1 MRIEDHGKA
10 NWTQIPSRKILNWES
25 LSKYAAIA
33 ILFNDRDQFDK
44 LFYQYAQK
52 LIVYNAKDG
61 ILTSTNEYQ
70 VNQHKLLW
78 DRWGVIL
85 QGQFHVIGGDGH
97 YYHLKWDDNNKEFK
111 KLYDLGKYGT
121 DIIIKDVIKVS
132 KNKIWIIG
140 YDKQHNFII
149 REYLNGED
157 SWINRISL
165 TQDPSLSKINEL
177 TSKLCCVSVYNHAL
191 LIIFGNQSWDDSI
204 HIIDIQQETFRES
217 AIKLPSICSKMYSSS
232 TFDKKKNEMLV
243 CGYCK
248 QDIHVIVPYCLKQLI
263 ANWMV
268 IEFIQIICGQGGDV
282 SWRVNVDD
290 ILKFTDADQI
300 SDYVPS
306 SFLNR
311 TKRQRYTKRYSYI
324 YKLDK

>member
-1 MRIEDHGKA
+1 MER
-10 NWTQIPSRKILNWES
+10 
-25 LSKYAAIA
+25 
-33 ILFNDRDQFDK
+33 
-44 LFYQYAQK
+44 YQD
-52 LIVYNAKDG
+52 LGHTI
-61 ILTSTNEYQ
+61 
-70 VNQHKLLW
+70 LW
-78 DRWGVIL
+78 DRWGIIL
-85 QGQFHVIGGDGH
+85 QGEFHVIGGDGR
-97 YYHLKWDDNNKEFK
+97 YYHLKWDDNDRKFK
-111 KLYDLGKYGT
+111 KLHDLGKYGN
-121 DIIIKDVIKVS
+121 IIIKDAIKIS
-132 KNKIWIIG
+132 KNKLWIIG
-140 YDKQHNFII
+140 YDKGYNFII
-149 REYLNGED
+149 REYLND
-157 SWINRISL
+157 TDTWKHKIWLR
-165 TQDPSLSKINEL
+165 QDPLLSKNNEL
-177 TSKLCCVSVYNHAL
+177 TSKLCCVSVYNDAL
-191 LIIFGNQSWDDSI
+191 LIIFGNQGWDDGI
-204 HIIDIQQETFRES
+204 HIVDIKQRTFRES

-290 ILKFTDADQI
+290 ILKFADANQI